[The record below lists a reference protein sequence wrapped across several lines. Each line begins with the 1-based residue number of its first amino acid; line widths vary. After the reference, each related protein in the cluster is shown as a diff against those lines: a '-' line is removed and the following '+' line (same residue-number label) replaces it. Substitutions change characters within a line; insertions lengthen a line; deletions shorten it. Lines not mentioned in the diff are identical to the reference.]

1 MDLLSITANVLAAA
15 GGLSLVVLVLWRI
28 ARWARSRPKGAY
40 VLGALIVPFGG
51 IGNVS
56 DPQYKM
62 VNEARELKKREEDDS
77 GDPPDPSGN
86 ESPER

>member
-1 MDLLSITANVLAAA
+1 MDLLFITANVLAAA
-15 GGLSLVVLVLWRI
+15 AGIALVVLVLCRL

-40 VLGALIVPFGG
+40 VLGALIVPLGG

-56 DPQYKM
+56 DPEYKM

-77 GDPPDPSGN
+77 GDPPEPSGDDAT
-86 ESPER
+86 ER